1 VKNITNSDQGSKQK
15 INFLSPCGI
24 PASLSQQAGKP
35 EISLDY
41 LIVDFI
47 LKT

>member
-1 VKNITNSDQGSKQK
+1 MRVG
-15 INFLSPCGI
+15 
-24 PASLSQQAGKP
+24 PAGPSQLADKP

-47 LKT
+47 LELEVYSGRLKECEITRN